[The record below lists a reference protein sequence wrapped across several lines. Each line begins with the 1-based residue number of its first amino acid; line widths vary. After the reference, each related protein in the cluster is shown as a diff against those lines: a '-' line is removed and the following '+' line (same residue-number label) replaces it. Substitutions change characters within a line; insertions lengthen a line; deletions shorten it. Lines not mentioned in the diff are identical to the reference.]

1 MDLYFFSFKL
11 CKGAKRK
18 MKTKSK
24 TGEFMVGLYITI
36 IGVSLFVL
44 TIYFNMVLDMGV
56 GNILVSVYLA
66 LVLIYALWGSI
77 GGIAI
82 MVIAVKEQKVK

>member
-1 MDLYFFSFKL
+1 
-11 CKGAKRK
+11 